1 LEVVRA
7 AGELQ
12 TQVGR
17 ISFALETQRIRLFR
31 ELRLVYPIAFETNE
45 QRYKIRGL
53 EIPTDPFSGGVV
65 EDELCAS
72 LGYLCHLLFMMGKYL
87 SVQFRYRLYFQ
98 ASRSAI
104 QDDRAIIWPLF
115 FDRSVERDQF
125 EHGVRLL
132 GRNIQYLCEVRNI
145 RVSSKLHPLAKVKR
159 IYENVIDGY

>member
-1 LEVVRA
+1 
-7 AGELQ
+7 
-12 TQVGR
+12 
-17 ISFALETQRIRLFR
+17 
-31 ELRLVYPIAFETNE
+31 
-45 QRYKIRGL
+45 
-53 EIPTDPFSGGVV
+53 
-65 EDELCAS
+65 
-72 LGYLCHLLFMMGKYL
+72 MGKYL